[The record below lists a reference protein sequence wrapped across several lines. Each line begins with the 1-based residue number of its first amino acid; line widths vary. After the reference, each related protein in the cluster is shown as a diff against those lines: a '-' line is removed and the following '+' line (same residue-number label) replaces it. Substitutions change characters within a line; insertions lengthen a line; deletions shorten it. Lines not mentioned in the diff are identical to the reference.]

1 MRGGVVMQ
9 YAVGGRHLILRVRR
23 GVYGLN
29 GRRGYYANAGGGG
42 RYLILMVGRG
52 AIWFKWEEGL
62 LCNAGRG
69 GDIWYKEG
77 GFVKQGIRYLI

>member
-9 YAVGGRHLILRVRR
+9 YAGGETSDFK
-23 GVYGLN
+23 GTE
-29 GRRGYYANAGGGG
+29 GG
-42 RYLILMVGRG
+42 
-52 AIWFKWEEGL
+52 IWFKWEEGL